1 MTRRDCEAEASCAET
16 GAGRGEGGGWKGV
29 SQVAQENQRTEG
41 ADLPELALAVARLGA
56 QDPVEPAHPV
66 HGGRLSSAINR
77 KLGYSPISPLRGGS
91 RWGSSAL
98 LEAVAAGAAG
108 ASSSPQREQQSSTYS
123 GLGARRSEIGA
134 AGVTCH
140 VHVIGGKKSH
150 RRELIF

>member
-41 ADLPELALAVARLGA
+41 ADLPELALAVARLGT

-66 HGGRLSSAINR
+66 HGGRLSSAIR

-108 ASSSPQREQQSSTYS
+108 ASSSSQQEQQEQQEQQSTQR
-123 GLGARRSEIGA
+123 ARSSEIGDRKSVPR
-134 AGVTCH
+134 GSHVT
-140 VHVIGGKKSH
+140 ST
-150 RRELIF
+150 